1 MIFAPSL
8 SNSYGGMQ
16 FPGITDAIFNLK
28 KNETS
33 SELKEKIEEQLSIV
47 TFAIQSASSILKK
60 PFDFKRYY

>member
-16 FPGITDAIFNLK
+16 FPSITDAIYNLK

-33 SELKEKIEEQLSIV
+33 LELKEKLKQELSIV

-60 PFDFKRYY
+60 PYDFKRYY